1 MTSWSRC
8 PRHRTTSS
16 RGGCSC
22 RCSMRRRRR
31 RNSRPDACRRW
42 PPSTP
47 RSGPPARRRRPALPR
62 GRSRKRA
69 RRNPKRTRPDTGTA
83 ERRHDR
89 KARLERAIRWMAT
102 WAAARRMRVSR
113 ARLLKFTH
121 EVARNP
127 AMIETERLCKR
138 YGAIDAVADLDL
150 RVAPGQVLALLGPN
164 GAGKTT
170 TMRMIAGFLLP
181 SSGSARVCGHDVVR
195 EPMAARRA
203 LGYLPEGAPSYDEL
217 SVAEFL
223 AFAARVRGLG
233 GVAGSRR
240 MDEMIERLQ
249 LQPVLAQTIE
259 TLSKGY
265 RRRVCLAQALLH
277 DPPAL
282 ILDEPTDGLDPNQQ
296 REVHALI
303 RGMAR
308 DRAIIVSTHALD
320 EVRAVCNRVAI
331 LAGGRL
337 RAQGSPAELERQSRY
352 HHAVSFRAPASALA
366 REMLAR
372 MPEVD
377 AVEVDPVD
385 ARVTVFPREGRDIF
399 GAVVRLLEEQHVRID
414 ELQLERGRLEDVFR
428 RVTEEAADLPRAA

>member
-1 MTSWSRC
+1 
-8 PRHRTTSS
+8 
-16 RGGCSC
+16 
-22 RCSMRRRRR
+22 
-31 RNSRPDACRRW
+31 
-42 PPSTP
+42 
-47 RSGPPARRRRPALPR
+47 
-62 GRSRKRA
+62 
-69 RRNPKRTRPDTGTA
+69 
-83 ERRHDR
+83 
-89 KARLERAIRWMAT
+89 
-102 WAAARRMRVSR
+102 MRVSR

-121 EVARNP
+121 DDARNP